1 MGLKNDMVTLM
12 KSTNGM
18 TADHKGMLLEI
29 WGLAGQLGE
38 KLESLDKIEANR
50 RQRAA
55 IVSAQ
60 AQYRDWRG
68 INLGELLNL
77 FGLPPEKRS

>member
-1 MGLKNDMVTLM
+1 MD
-12 KSTNGM
+12 S
-18 TADHKGMLLEI
+18 KGMLLEV
-29 WGLAGQLGE
+29 WSLAGQLGD
-38 KLESLDKIEANR
+38 KLEALDKIGASR

-60 AQYRDWRG
+60 AAYRDWRG

-77 FGLPPEKRS
+77 FDLPPEKRS

>member
-1 MGLKNDMVTLM
+1 
-12 KSTNGM
+12 
-18 TADHKGMLLEI
+18 MLLEI
-29 WGLAGQLGE
+29 WGLAGQLGD
-38 KLESLDKIEANR
+38 KLEALDKIEPNR

-55 IVSAQ
+55 IQSAQ

>member
-1 MGLKNDMVTLM
+1 MSLANN
-12 KSTNGM
+12 KSSIENE
-18 TADHKGMLLEI
+18 LLLV
-29 WGLAGQLGE
+29 WALAGQLGD
-38 KLESLDKIEANR
+38 KLEALDKIKASR

-68 INLGELLNL
+68 FNIGELLNL
-77 FGLPPEKRS
+77 FDLPPEKRS